1 MDGQLIHT
9 KGAKKMK
16 REGQSLQLMVR
27 ENWTATCNR
36 MKLEHSLTPH
46 IKVNSKWIE
55 DLIIRPESIQ
65 VLMKS

>member
-1 MDGQLIHT
+1 
-9 KGAKKMK
+9 MK

-46 IKVNSKWIE
+46 TKVNSKWIE
-55 DLIIRPESIQ
+55 YLIIRPETLQ